1 MIEGYITVNEAAN
14 KWEVNTRTV
23 QIMCAD
29 GRIEGAVKFGR
40 DWAIPVNA
48 KRPSDNR
55 VTSGEYRN
63 WRNKTKTDT
72 SQDIDGK

>member
-14 KWEVNTRTV
+14 KWKVNTRTV

-29 GRIEGAVKFGR
+29 GRITGTVKFGR
-40 DWAIPVNA
+40 NWAIPVDSE
-48 KRPSDNR
+48 RPSDNR

-63 WRNKTKTDT
+63 WRNKSNSDT
-72 SQDIDGK
+72 NQDIGSK

>member
-1 MIEGYITVNEAAN
+1 MIEGYITVNEAAS

-48 KRPSDNR
+48 ERPSDNR

-63 WRNKTKTDT
+63 WRNKTKTDA
-72 SQDIDGK
+72 SQDIDVK